1 MNFLTEELLYQKSS
15 QELTAFLYEAGIARL
30 TEALDCIE
38 EKKFDQANEKL
49 QKVNDILQR
58 LGAGINYEAGAIA
71 NQLDTL
77 YNYMANQVIQGNLK
91 KDVTILQEV
100 KTILEQL
107 ASAWSEAMKK
117 DVNDGERERI
127 RKMSAYEK
135 HVAVYTEE

>member
-30 TEALDCIE
+30 TEAIDCIE